1 MSVLVCVKSVGGAV
15 SPFDEVATEAA
26 LRLREGR
33 AGAALGLLRVAA
45 LGVTLVA
52 GAAPSA
58 REQQTLDDERRA
70 LRHALALGAD
80 SAAHVVVTGC
90 ATHAPDFGPLCV
102 ARAVAAHAARTHA
115 RLVLTGTQS
124 SDRGDGCIP
133 QMTAQTLGWLQCGPA
148 TALTAAEPAAAAEPK
163 NPVRLRAT
171 VEGAEGPAVRCVAL
185 PAVVACHVRMHT
197 PRIPKL
203 QCVLRARR
211 APVAEHTVAAATLFA
226 GTAATPGGARVV
238 AVREAP
244 RRERQP
250 QLFRTA
256 QQLVDALQRDGIL
269 P

>member
-26 LRLREGR
+26 LRLREGP
-33 AGAALGLLRVAA
+33 AGAALGVLRVAA
-45 LGVTLVA
+45 LGVTLVG

-58 REQQTLDDERRA
+58 REQEALDDERRA

-90 ATHAPDFGPLCV
+90 AAHAPDYGPLCV
-102 ARAVAAHAARTHA
+102 ARAVAAHAARTRA

-124 SDRGDGCIP
+124 SDRGDGCVP
-133 QMTAQTLGWLQCGPA
+133 QMAAQTLGWLHCAPA
-148 TALTAAEPAAAAEPK
+148 TALAAAPAPAGGA
-163 NPVRLRAT
+163 LRAT
-171 VEGAEGPAVRCVAL
+171 VAGPAGPAVRCVAL

-197 PRIPKL
+197 PRIPRL

-226 GTAATPGGARVV
+226 GTPAVPGGARVV

-244 RRERQP
+244 RRERRP
-250 QLFRTA
+250 QLFRSA